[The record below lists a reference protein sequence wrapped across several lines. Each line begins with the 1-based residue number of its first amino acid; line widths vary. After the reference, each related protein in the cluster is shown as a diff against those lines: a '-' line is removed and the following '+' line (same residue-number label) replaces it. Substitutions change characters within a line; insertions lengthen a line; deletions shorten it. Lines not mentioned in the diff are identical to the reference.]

1 MVSDER
7 IHWAA
12 SGGFQAGVER
22 YERGRPS
29 YPPEAVEF
37 VVDALGIGPGR
48 TLVDLG
54 AGTGK
59 FTRLIA
65 DRGAELIAVEPVE
78 AMRSKLAELVPT
90 ARVLDGTAENIP
102 LGDGSADAVVVAQAY
117 HWFDGERALPE
128 IHRVL
133 RAGGR
138 LAMIW
143 NVRDEAVEW
152 VERLTVILDRLA
164 VDVPRHRTGEW
175 RRAFGEAEL
184 FGPLHRWVTFHVH
197 RVDRERLLD
206 RVASISYVA
215 AAPVADRERILA
227 EVRKLLDTAPE
238 LGGRDEIAMPYR
250 TEVYWT
256 ARR

>member
-1 MVSDER
+1 VSDER

-12 SGGFQAGVER
+12 SGGFQTDVER

-37 VVDALGIGPGR
+37 LVNALGIGPGC

-90 ARVLDGTAENIP
+90 ARVLDGTAERIP
-102 LGDGSADAVVVAQAY
+102 LGDGSVDAVLAAQAF
-117 HWFDGERALPE
+117 HWFDGSRALPE

-133 RAGGR
+133 RAEGR

-152 VERLTVILDRLA
+152 VERLTAILDTLA
-164 VDVPRHRTGEW
+164 DDVPRYRTGGW
-175 RRAFGEAEL
+175 RRAFERTEL
-184 FGPLHRWVTFHVH
+184 FGPLYRWVAYHVH
-197 RVDRERLLD
+197 RVDQEGLLD
-206 RVASISYVA
+206 RVASVSYIA
-215 AAPVADRERILA
+215 AAPEPDRERVLA
-227 EVRKLLDTAPE
+227 QVRELLDTAP
-238 LGGRDEIAMPYR
+238 GSRAGDAIALPYR

-256 ARR
+256 AGR